1 MQQNT
6 TVLTKPSGDRLKLI
20 LEDYQEHFGVCKG
33 TALFNEFTT
42 IVHSELESDKK
53 KDLIYI
59 AIWKLFRCDW
69 VHYIASVQ
77 SERSSTHKC
86 VFSTMFDVPA
96 DLKRLGI
103 NLIFSH
109 RAEACVFGRG
119 WCTGRVFCTDPRYII
134 FIRIIRLHNTYICV
148 LMRLSFVNSVSL
160 RSQAIM
166 ADITETYGIPVNENC
181 LQPGFDWRT
190 GAVMVDMRCT
200 ERFIKP
206 RNLRMAR
213 SCILNIKSAKKLF
226 GNGVSIPDRLN
237 SYEDAPTQDSWLRID
252 ELFDNSHF
260 SSLSTF
266 VRLQQ
271 EFLEFKSTQAKKMEE
286 CLETVD
292 MADSDATDLTAGS
305 NSTRRSRPALLLR
318 RSSRH
323 MTRPESYR
331 EDNTVHSEGLN
342 SDSDASSR
350 SASNYSLD
358 DEESLGRASPDSSD
372 DAMSS

>member
-1 MQQNT
+1 
-6 TVLTKPSGDRLKLI
+6 
-20 LEDYQEHFGVCKG
+20 
-33 TALFNEFTT
+33 
-42 IVHSELESDKK
+42 
-53 KDLIYI
+53 
-59 AIWKLFRCDW
+59 
-69 VHYIASVQ
+69 
-77 SERSSTHKC
+77 
-86 VFSTMFDVPA
+86 
-96 DLKRLGI
+96 
-103 NLIFSH
+103 
-109 RAEACVFGRG
+109 
-119 WCTGRVFCTDPRYII
+119 
-134 FIRIIRLHNTYICV
+134 
-148 LMRLSFVNSVSL
+148 
-160 RSQAIM
+160 M
-166 ADITETYGIPVNENC
+166 ADITDTYGLPVNENC

-190 GAVMVDMRCT
+190 GAVRADIQCT
-200 ERFIKP
+200 ERFIRQ
-206 RNLRMAR
+206 RNLKMAR

>member
-1 MQQNT
+1 MMQQNT

-119 WCTGRVFCTDPRYII
+119 
-134 FIRIIRLHNTYICV
+134 
-148 LMRLSFVNSVSL
+148 
-160 RSQAIM
+160 
-166 ADITETYGIPVNENC
+166 
-181 LQPGFDWRT
+181 
-190 GAVMVDMRCT
+190 
-200 ERFIKP
+200 
-206 RNLRMAR
+206 
-213 SCILNIKSAKKLF
+213 
-226 GNGVSIPDRLN
+226 
-237 SYEDAPTQDSWLRID
+237 
-252 ELFDNSHF
+252 
-260 SSLSTF
+260 
-266 VRLQQ
+266 
-271 EFLEFKSTQAKKMEE
+271 
-286 CLETVD
+286 
-292 MADSDATDLTAGS
+292 
-305 NSTRRSRPALLLR
+305 
-318 RSSRH
+318 
-323 MTRPESYR
+323 
-331 EDNTVHSEGLN
+331 
-342 SDSDASSR
+342 
-350 SASNYSLD
+350 
-358 DEESLGRASPDSSD
+358 
-372 DAMSS
+372 